1 MYLPPCGS
9 STSSNTKK
17 VDILNFFGYD
27 QREKIDDR
35 QMSEMYNMSSDSIP
49 AASPRKPREH
59 IVSLNGISAVTA
71 PEYQPGSLDSFT
83 GVAENYFYYKG
94 SSVTNIKLLDGEKS
108 IVDFNGNICIF
119 PDKVYY
125 RYLPDPDTG
134 EIGNELKKMG
144 RQIAVT
150 DAKFYSSHN
159 EISGV
164 YTAYIQKSGANLTT
178 FLR

>member
-1 MYLPPCGS
+1 MYLPPSGS

-83 GVAENYFYYKG
+83 GVAENYFTTRAALSQTL
-94 SSVTNIKLLDGEKS
+94 SSWTVK
-108 IVDFNGNICIF
+108 
-119 PDKVYY
+119 
-125 RYLPDPDTG
+125 
-134 EIGNELKKMG
+134 
-144 RQIAVT
+144 
-150 DAKFYSSHN
+150 
-159 EISGV
+159 
-164 YTAYIQKSGANLTT
+164 NL
-178 FLR
+178 